1 MDQLAVIGHLDKIA
15 TIVRRGGLQRLTRLG
30 RNVVKTLLR
39 EGVSARFEDIFISA
53 PIELRGF
60 LSRVQAGR
68 FEPFM
73 SRLYKESVTM
83 NSTVLD
89 IGACFGY
96 YTLLAAKAGAK
107 VYAFEPDLE
116 VFHYL
121 TANIQKNNFAEA
133 VVAISKAV
141 SNKAGTMS
149 FFVHED
155 DRSQNSLFDDAGHGR
170 IVRQIETLSLDEFL
184 PEGLPVDVIKMD
196 IEGAELQALAGMEK
210 TLSHPCKTTLF
221 IECNPVSLRLGG
233 SSPGALLR
241 RLENFGFRVWIIDE
255 QEGRLFPAV
264 GQLEALKKYVN
275 LYCVQS

>member
-1 MDQLAVIGHLDKIA
+1 VDQLAVIGQLDKIA

-30 RNVVKTLLR
+30 RNVVKSLLR
-39 EGVSARFEDIFISA
+39 EGVTANFENLFISA
-53 PIELRGF
+53 PVELRGF
-60 LSRVQAGR
+60 LSRVRAGR

-73 SRLYKESVTM
+73 SRLYKESLTM
-83 NSTVLD
+83 NSIVLD

-96 YTLLAAKAGAK
+96 YTLLAAQLGAK

-121 TANIQKNNFAEA
+121 AANIHKNNFDES

-141 SNKAGTMS
+141 SDKAGAMS

-155 DRSQNSLFDDAGHGR
+155 DRTQNSLFDDAEHRR
-170 IVRQIETLSLDEFL
+170 IVRQVETLSLDEFL

-196 IEGAELQALAGMEK
+196 IEGAELHALAGMEK
-210 TLSHPCKTTLF
+210 TLSYPCKTTLF
-221 IECNPVSLRLGG
+221 VECNPVSLSLGG
-233 SSPGALLR
+233 SSPGTLLR
-241 RLENFGFRVWIIDE
+241 RLENLGFRVWIISE
-255 QEGRLFPAV
+255 EEGRLVPAG
-264 GQLEALKKYVN
+264 GQLETLKKYVN